1 MKSRERVQIALDHQ
15 EPDRCPF
22 FTGYTPEFGSRLR
35 ADLESKGVISPGD
48 FSPYVLEQ
56 AIQVD
61 MLLTFVGWANCY
73 YQEGETYTDEWGI
86 GWRSV
91 EHSTAYGKGR
101 YTEPVRHPLAED
113 AAVQSYVPP
122 DPHRPELYQAAQK
135 TIQEF
140 KGEYWI
146 VGATVCTVFEAAW
159 ALRGLENTLK
169 DFVRNRDLLKELFQI
184 PYEYHLAAAKKL
196 VELGADMIW
205 IGDDV
210 GAQEQMLIS
219 PADWR
224 TFLKPL
230 MASFIKE
237 LKDINPNLKVAYH
250 SDGNIYPIIPE
261 LIEIGLDVLNP
272 LQPASMNPARLKK
285 EFGDQLSFWG
295 SLDIQKT
302 LPFGTPADV
311 KSEVNERLR
320 TVGKGG
326 GLILGPSHY
335 LQVDTPMENFWSMV
349 NGIQESAYPKG

>member
-35 ADLESKGVISPGD
+35 ADLESKGIIFPGNIV
-48 FSPYVLEQ
+48 PYDLEQ

-61 MLLTFVGWANCY
+61 MILTFVGWANCY
-73 YQEGETYTDEWGI
+73 YQEGESYTDEWGI
-86 GWRSV
+86 GWQSV

-113 AAVQSYVPP
+113 AAIQSYVPP
-122 DPHRPELYQAAQK
+122 DPHRPELYQDAQK
-135 TIQEF
+135 TVQDF

-184 PYEYHLAAAKKL
+184 PYQYHLAAAKKL
-196 VELGADMIW
+196 VEIGVDMIW

-224 TFLKPL
+224 AFLKPL

-349 NGIQESAYPKG
+349 NEIQGSVYPKG